1 MTANY
6 LVCYDIRDE
15 KRLVKVF
22 KTMKKRGLHI
32 QYSVFYCR
40 LTWRE
45 LIELKEKLSNLIDER
60 KDDVR
65 VYPIPQDMKVKVMGR
80 GDRIP
85 EGVDIFL
92 T

>member
-1 MTANY
+1 MISNY
-6 LVCYDIRDE
+6 LVCYDIRDP
-15 KRLVKVF
+15 KRLIKVYNF
-22 KTMKKRGLHI
+22 LKKKALHI

-45 LIELKEKLSNLIDER
+45 LVELKEKLGDLIDKR

-65 VYPIPQDMKVKVMGR
+65 VYPIPQDMKIKVMGR

-85 EGVDIFL
+85 EGIDIFIP
-92 T
+92 

>member
-15 KRLVKVF
+15 KRLIKVF
-22 KTMKKRGLHI
+22 KTIKKRGLHI

-45 LIELKEKLSNLIDER
+45 LVELKEKLKDIIDER

-92 T
+92 S

>member
-15 KRLVKVF
+15 KRLVRVF
-22 KTMKKRGLHI
+22 NTMKKRGLHI

-40 LTWRE
+40 LSWRE
-45 LIELKEKLSNLIDER
+45 LVELKEKLKDIIDER

-65 VYPIPQDMKVKVMGR
+65 LYPIPQDMKVRVMGR

-92 T
+92 S

>member
-15 KRLVKVF
+15 KRLVRVF
-22 KTMKKRGLHI
+22 NTMKKRGLHI

-45 LIELKEKLSNLIDER
+45 LVELKEKLKDIIDER

-65 VYPIPQDMKVKVMGR
+65 LYPIPQGMKVRVMGR

-92 T
+92 S

>member
-1 MTANY
+1 MKTNY

-15 KRLVKVF
+15 KRLARVYRY
-22 KTMKKRGLHI
+22 MRRWGLHI

-40 LTWRE
+40 LTRHE
-45 LIELKEKLSNLIDER
+45 LIELKDKLEMLIDAR

-65 VYPIPQDMKVKVMGR
+65 VYPLPESMKVTIMGR

-92 T
+92 S

>member
-15 KRLVKVF
+15 KRLMKVF
-22 KTMKKRGLHI
+22 NTMKKRGLHI

-45 LIELKEKLSNLIDER
+45 LIELKEKLNDIIDER

>member
-1 MTANY
+1 MKANY

-15 KRLVKVF
+15 RRLQRVYNQAKKV
-22 KTMKKRGLHI
+22 GIHL

-40 LTWRE
+40 LTWPE
-45 LIELKEKLSNLIDER
+45 LLEFKRTLNDIIDES

-65 VYPIPQDMKVKVMGR
+65 FYPLPENPKVTVMGL

-85 EGVDIFL
+85 DGIMVFL
-92 T
+92 R

>member
-1 MTANY
+1 MRSNY
-6 LVCYDIRDE
+6 LVCYDIRNP
-15 KRLVKVF
+15 KRLARVYRF
-22 KTMKKRGLHI
+22 MKRRAVHI

-40 LTWRE
+40 LTWPE
-45 LIELKEKLSNLIDER
+45 LIQLKQGLNELIDAR

-65 VYPIPQDMKVKVMGR
+65 VYPVPQDMKVKVMGR

-92 T
+92 P